1 MAGCRIVNQ
10 GVLTALDSIES
21 CRASFEEA
29 GQTLISSLTSAIAD
43 MEGAAKDAF
52 QALHSMKLR
61 QRVQA
66 VFVALILKN
75 MQSRRVISRI
85 SGLFQSFLIKICLH
99 IIFSLSLVRQQ
110 AR

>member
-52 QALHSMKLR
+52 QALIDKD
-61 QRVQA
+61 
-66 VFVALILKN
+66 IKE
-75 MQSRRVISRI
+75 
-85 SGLFQSFLIKICLH
+85 FLMDIEKKMTYINEKI
-99 IIFSLSLVRQQ
+99 FTN
-110 AR
+110 